1 MTSVIFIVVDS
12 LRQDHVSFYGWEGCP
27 VETPNIDALARESVA
42 FENMYPE
49 ALPTIPVRTQW
60 MTGQRT
66 LPFRPWQP
74 LTPEDRTVAD
84 ILSEEG
90 YLTALFTDCYH
101 FFKPGYNLH
110 RSFRVWRWIRG
121 QEYDPYRSGPLRRFK
136 LEDFVKDSYTEE
148 WKRLVETCLVN
159 LESIRRTEDYY
170 CARLVREA
178 IGWLEENRGRK
189 PVLLW
194 VDSFDPHEPW
204 FPPPEFDRY
213 TDPNWTGKRLIL
225 PPGGPA
231 SAHFS
236 EDEIRYIRGL
246 YAGEVAYVDH
256 YIGQL
261 LEALKEYGYYDDSI
275 IVLSAD
281 HGHPLADHGKFLKG
295 GDRMYSELLKVPF
308 MIRFPGGE
316 YGGRKLD
323 ALAQF
328 HDVLPT
334 ILDAIGLGKDTEA
347 MHGKSLMPLIRGEE
361 EFVRDAI
368 ITGYYGAPDRCI
380 RDKTWSYIRRPEGEP
395 DELYNLVE
403 DPRERKNLIDE
414 YPEEAARLAS
424 KFGSLYAVR
433 GKEIKGIQ
441 GKYEVEGSAG
451 A

>member
-1 MTSVIFIVVDS
+1 
-12 LRQDHVSFYGWEGCP
+12 
-27 VETPNIDALARESVA
+27 
-42 FENMYPE
+42 
-49 ALPTIPVRTQW
+49 
-60 MTGQRT
+60 
-66 LPFRPWQP
+66 
-74 LTPEDRTVAD
+74 
-84 ILSEEG
+84 
-90 YLTALFTDCYH
+90 
-101 FFKPGYNLH
+101 
-110 RSFRVWRWIRG
+110 
-121 QEYDPYRSGPLRRFK
+121 
-136 LEDFVKDSYTEE
+136 
-148 WKRLVETCLVN
+148 
-159 LESIRRTEDYY
+159 
-170 CARLVREA
+170 
-178 IGWLEENRGRK
+178 
-189 PVLLW
+189 
-194 VDSFDPHEPW
+194 
-204 FPPPEFDRY
+204 
-213 TDPNWTGKRLIL
+213 L
-225 PPGGPA
+225 PPVGPA

-246 YAGEVAYVDH
+246 YAGEVADVDH

-316 YGGRKLD
+316 YGRRKLD
-323 ALAQF
+323 AIAQF

-334 ILDAIGLGKDTEA
+334 ILDAIGLGNNTEA

-361 EFVRDAI
+361 ESVRDAI